1 MANLVISDI
10 DYKAADDSG
19 LATSY
24 PMVNIVVDDIY
35 FTSCAADKIV
45 LSLDKSVDYFEI
57 ATNGKTAYKYNP
69 RDTFASSAINSA
81 NEMYSKVYD
90 EITKA

>member
-1 MANLVISDI
+1 MADLVISDI

-35 FTSCAADKIV
+35 FTSCAADKLV
-45 LSLDKSVDYFEI
+45 LSLDNTVEYFEI

-69 RDTFASSAINSA
+69 GDTFASSATSSA
-81 NEMYSKVYD
+81 KDMYSKVYD
-90 EITKA
+90 AITRP

>member
-10 DYKAADDSG
+10 DYQAADDSA

-24 PMVNIVVDDIY
+24 PMINIVVDDIY

-45 LSLDKSVDYFEI
+45 LSLDKAVDYFEI
-57 ATNGKTAYKYNP
+57 ATNGKTAYKYKLG
-69 RDTFASSAINSA
+69 DTFASSATSSA
-81 NEMYSKVYD
+81 NDMYSKVYD
-90 EITKA
+90 AITKA